1 MANNVIKILVI
12 NSFPKAGNP
21 HEVTTV
27 ETSFKL
33 KKETEGNLMLFNLI
47 LLLSG
52 TGNISFEKKRNK
64 TKRGS
69 PRRRW

>member
-1 MANNVIKILVI
+1 MANNVIKSLVI
-12 NSFPKAGNP
+12 NFPKAGNP
-21 HEVTTV
+21 HELTTV
-27 ETSFKL
+27 GTSFKL

-52 TGNISFEKKRNK
+52 TGNLSFEKKRNK

-69 PRRRW
+69 PPRR